1 MRYILTAFAATF
13 FAIPILFAGS
23 GNRPVG
29 GGLIDD
35 VIPQFDDTSVDL
47 PGESSRKPS
56 VSRSARLV
64 DDSTRDTWGSR
75 DDDSSSSKS
84 SSSKSSSSKS
94 SSSSSSSG
102 GSRSNSSGNSSSKSS
117 SSSSSSGG
125 SRSNSSGSSRSS
137 SSGSGSGS
145 SRSSSSAVSSD
156 NPYSSYFS
164 ESKSFNSDGSYIPY
178 SERYPEPEKE
188 KSDSDFDRNTFDP
201 NFNPFKNNYKYGDTN
216 YNPNG
221 TRPEYEE
228 TRRKIKDIIGSVPKV
243 MTNEKVDEMIHNPAR
258 AATLEAPTTPNR
270 WTHAPNSWFC
280 DYDDVMA
287 KAQQTGKAVAV
298 FFHNSSNDNSRKFKT
313 ERMESSKFKSK
324 MRDRLLVLYMD
335 FPQNAG
341 TSKDK
346 RNREQVE
353 HNRRIA
359 DKFRVSNYPTVIF
372 LNSSGNEIGRIT
384 NMRTLTEFVEE
395 ADRIVPQAKP
405 RDNRNS
411 TGFKVGGSIS
421 GQGGQNDG
429 QNGGQNGDQGNQN
442 GSQNGGQGGWPQ
454 GGDFGGGFP
463 QGGWPQGGDFGGGF
477 PQGGWPQGGFPGG
490 GFPQGGWG
498 N

>member
-64 DDSTRDTWGSR
+64 DDSTRDTWGAR
-75 DDDSSSSKS
+75 DGESS

-102 GSRSNSSGNSSSKSS
+102 SARSSSSGKSSSKSS

-125 SRSNSSGSSRSS
+125 TRSTSSGSGSGSSRSS
-137 SSGSGSGS
+137 SSGS

-228 TRRKIKDIIGSVPKV
+228 TRRKIKDIIGGVPKV
-243 MTNEKVDEMIHNPAR
+243 LTDEKVDEMIHNPAR

-298 FFHNSSNDNSRKFKT
+298 FFHNSSNDNSRKFRT

-335 FPQNAG
+335 FPENAG

-359 DKFRVSNYPTVIF
+359 DKFHVSNYPTVIF

-395 ADRIVPQAKP
+395 ADRIVPQAKA
-405 RDNRNS
+405 RDNKNS
-411 TGFKVGGSIS
+411 TGFRIGGSI
-421 GQGGQNDG
+421 DG
-429 QNGGQNGDQGNQN
+429 
-442 GSQNGGQGGWPQ
+442 
-454 GGDFGGGFP
+454 
-463 QGGWPQGGDFGGGF
+463 
-477 PQGGWPQGGFPGG
+477 
-490 GFPQGGWG
+490 
-498 N
+498 

>member
-1 MRYILTAFAATF
+1 MKYILTAFAATLC
-13 FAIPILFAGS
+13 AIPFLSAGPGDS
-23 GNRPVG
+23 PVG
-29 GGLIDD
+29 GGLMDD
-35 VIPQFDDTSVDL
+35 FIAPYDDTAIEL

-84 SSSKSSSSKS
+84 SSSKSSSSS
-94 SSSSSSSG
+94 
-102 GSRSNSSGNSSSKSS
+102 SSSKSS
-117 SSSSSSGG
+117 SGSSN
-125 SRSNSSGSSRSS
+125 SRSTSSGSSRSTS
-137 SSGSGSGS
+137 SGSSRSTSSGSSRSTSSGSGSS
-145 SRSSSSAVSSD
+145 TSTSD
-156 NPYSSYFS
+156 YFS
-164 ESKSFNSDGSYIPY
+164 NSKSFNADGSYIPY
-178 SERYPEPEKE
+178 SERYPEQEKE
-188 KSDSDFDRNTFDP
+188 KSDSDFDRNSFDS

-270 WTHAPNSWFC
+270 WTHAPNNWFC

-324 MRDRLLVLYMD
+324 MRDRLLILYLD
-335 FPQNAG
+335 FPENAG
-341 TSKDK
+341 TSKDR

-359 DKFRVSNYPTVIF
+359 DKFHVSNYPTVIF
-372 LNSSGNEIGRIT
+372 LDSTGKELSRVSDMKTI
-384 NMRTLTEFVEE
+384 TEFVEN
-395 ADRIVPQAKP
+395 ADRIVPQAKA

-411 TGFKVGGSIS
+411 TGFRIGGSIDGQSGRGSSQSSQSGDQS
-421 GQGGQNDG
+421 GQGAFGA
-429 QNGGQNGDQGNQN
+429 QGV
-442 GSQNGGQGGWPQ
+442 SFPQGGFPQ
-454 GGDFGGGFP
+454 GDFGGGFP
-463 QGGWPQGGDFGGGF
+463 QGGF
-477 PQGGWPQGGFPGG
+477 PQGGFPQG